1 MKDEHLLAY
10 PDRALNFSVRFNTLS
25 QVQYINS
32 MLTFII
38 ISGKAKPAIMGHETL
53 AVSKIASACEE
64 SARTQQ
70 FVQLKWEPD
79 DIPPN

>member
-1 MKDEHLLAY
+1 MNLLAY
-10 PDRALNFSVRFNTLS
+10 PDHALNFSVCFNILTQL
-25 QVQYINS
+25 QYVNS

-64 SARTQQ
+64 SARTQR
-70 FVQLKWEPD
+70 FVQLQWEPE